1 MKELSIELEKL
12 SQYYDSEIIIDG
24 NTMVPIYE
32 FVHKKTGK
40 KYNYRLSMSDV
51 KNFDPVSQALV
62 KMFDELKME
71 IRDEKLNN
79 LGI

>member
-1 MKELSIELEKL
+1 
-12 SQYYDSEIIIDG
+12 
-24 NTMVPIYE
+24 MVPIYE

>member
-1 MKELSIELEKL
+1 MIDLSQELEKL
-12 SQYYDSEIIIDG
+12 SHYYDSEMLIDS
-24 NTMVPIYE
+24 NTMFPMYE

-40 KYNYRLSMSDV
+40 KYTYRLSMSDV